1 MRVTRA
7 LSEMR
12 FVLIGSVFV
21 VVAIVWVYQTYSS
34 LSELISEV
42 SLNPELSR
50 NVLVLRLNA
59 TNTQIG
65 IGFLML
71 AIGLSFVGWGIAD
84 YTQRSSNRTTR
95 LLVGSLY
102 MISRRLEKLEAA
114 LQDSDNSDQKV
125 LSSVS
130 QKPGHRA
137 AGEKEKPGIH

>member
-7 LSEMR
+7 LSDMK

-21 VVAIVWVYQTYSS
+21 VVAIAWVYQTYSS

-50 NVLVLRLNA
+50 DALGLRLN
-59 TNTQIG
+59 TIGTQIG
-65 IGFLML
+65 ISFLML

-84 YTQRSSNRTTR
+84 YSRRSSDRTTK

-102 MISRRLEKLEAA
+102 IIGRRLEKLESA
-114 LQDSDNSDQKV
+114 LQRPDDRNQDNIT
-125 LSSVS
+125 LE
-130 QKPGHRA
+130 P
-137 AGEKEKPGIH
+137 

>member
-7 LSEMR
+7 LSDMK

-21 VVAIVWVYQTYSS
+21 VVAISWVYHTYSS

-50 NVLVLRLNA
+50 DVLGLRLN
-59 TNTQIG
+59 TIGTQIG
-65 IGFLML
+65 ISFLML

-84 YTQRSSNRTTR
+84 YSRRSSDRVTK

-102 MISRRLEKLEAA
+102 IIGRRLEKLESV
-114 LQDSDNSDQKV
+114 LQRPDDSNQDNTT
-125 LSSVS
+125 LE
-130 QKPGHRA
+130 P
-137 AGEKEKPGIH
+137 

>member
-7 LSEMR
+7 LSDMK

-21 VVAIVWVYQTYSS
+21 VVAIAWVYQTYSS

-50 NVLVLRLNA
+50 DALGLRLN
-59 TNTQIG
+59 TIGTQIG
-65 IGFLML
+65 ISFLML

-84 YTQRSSNRTTR
+84 YSRRSSDRTTK

-102 MISRRLEKLEAA
+102 IIGRRLEKLESV
-114 LQDSDNSDQKV
+114 LKRPDDRNQDNIT
-125 LSSVS
+125 LE
-130 QKPGHRA
+130 P
-137 AGEKEKPGIH
+137 

>member
-7 LSEMR
+7 LSDMK

-21 VVAIVWVYQTYSS
+21 VVAISWVYQTYSS

-50 NVLVLRLNA
+50 DVLGLRLN
-59 TNTQIG
+59 TIGTQIG
-65 IGFLML
+65 ISFLML

-84 YTQRSSNRTTR
+84 YSRRSSDRATK

-102 MISRRLEKLEAA
+102 IIGRRLEKLESA
-114 LQDSDNSDQKV
+114 LKRPDNRNQDNITPES
-125 LSSVS
+125 
-130 QKPGHRA
+130 
-137 AGEKEKPGIH
+137 

>member
-7 LSEMR
+7 LSDMK

-21 VVAIVWVYQTYSS
+21 VVAITWVYQTYSS

-50 NVLVLRLNA
+50 DVLGLRLN
-59 TNTQIG
+59 TIGTQIG
-65 IGFLML
+65 ISFLML

-84 YTQRSSNRTTR
+84 YSRRSSDRTTK

-102 MISRRLEKLEAA
+102 MIGRRLEKLESA
-114 LQDSDNSDQKV
+114 LKRPDDRNQDNIT
-125 LSSVS
+125 LE
-130 QKPGHRA
+130 P
-137 AGEKEKPGIH
+137 

>member
-7 LSEMR
+7 LSDMK

-21 VVAIVWVYQTYSS
+21 VVAIAWVYQTYSS

-50 NVLVLRLNA
+50 NILVLRLN
-59 TNTQIG
+59 TTSTQIG
-65 IGFLML
+65 ISFLLL

-84 YTQRSSNRTTR
+84 YSRRSSDRATK

-102 MISRRLEKLEAA
+102 IIGRRLEKLESA
-114 LQDSDNSDQKV
+114 LQRPDDRNQDNIT
-125 LSSVS
+125 LE
-130 QKPGHRA
+130 P
-137 AGEKEKPGIH
+137 

>member
-7 LSEMR
+7 LSDMK

-21 VVAIVWVYQTYSS
+21 VVAIAWVYQTYSS

-50 NVLVLRLNA
+50 DALGLRLN
-59 TNTQIG
+59 TIGTQIG
-65 IGFLML
+65 ISFLML

-84 YTQRSSNRTTR
+84 YSRRSSDRVTK

-102 MISRRLEKLEAA
+102 IIGRRLEKLESA
-114 LQDSDNSDQKV
+114 LQRPDDSNQDNTT
-125 LSSVS
+125 LE
-130 QKPGHRA
+130 P
-137 AGEKEKPGIH
+137 

>member
-7 LSEMR
+7 LSDIK

-42 SLNPELSR
+42 SLNPEFSR
-50 NVLVLRLNA
+50 DVLGLHLN
-59 TNTQIG
+59 TIGTQIG
-65 IGFLML
+65 ISFLML

-84 YTQRSSNRTTR
+84 YSRRSSDRVTK

-102 MISRRLEKLEAA
+102 IIGRRLEKLESV
-114 LQDSDNSDQKV
+114 LQRPDDRNQDNIT
-125 LSSVS
+125 LE
-130 QKPGHRA
+130 P
-137 AGEKEKPGIH
+137 

>member
-7 LSEMR
+7 LSDMK

-34 LSELISEV
+34 LSELMSEV
-42 SLNPELSR
+42 NLNPELSR
-50 NVLVLRLNA
+50 NVLVIRLN
-59 TNTQIG
+59 TTSTQIG

-114 LQDSDNSDQKV
+114 LQNSDNSDQTA
-125 LSSVS
+125 LSSNS
-130 QKPGHRA
+130 QKTGRRTTA
-137 AGEKEKPGIH
+137 EKEKPGIH

>member
-7 LSEMR
+7 LSDMK

-21 VVAIVWVYQTYSS
+21 VVAIAWVYQTYSS

-50 NVLVLRLNA
+50 DALGLRLN
-59 TNTQIG
+59 TIGTQIG
-65 IGFLML
+65 ISFLML

-84 YTQRSSNRTTR
+84 YSRRSSDRVTK

-102 MISRRLEKLEAA
+102 IIGRRLEKLESV
-114 LQDSDNSDQKV
+114 LQRPDDSNQDNTT
-125 LSSVS
+125 LE
-130 QKPGHRA
+130 P
-137 AGEKEKPGIH
+137 